1 MEEVKNWINRKRL
14 NGKSWDEIK
23 LACKNSE
30 EELRRFLRTKTED
43 DDWPELTIGQW
54 QDIVKEAKEKAD
66 ADEKRIDEKGATVI
80 YGNNEINEISIP
92 TDEYSAW
99 QTYKR
104 KLQRKGFSPNTIDVI
119 EGSAIK
125 TIRGLSRDT
134 RDIGAIKGL
143 VVGNV
148 QSGKTANMAALMAI
162 AADYGWNMFIVLS
175 GMMNNLREQ
184 TMRRLISD
192 LDGSEWEWDIVDN
205 PRAVEE
211 CGRRLRDKRLGEN
224 DRRRYLSVCIKNSR
238 RLSNLVNW
246 MFRDQAARSNVKLLI
261 IDDEADQAS
270 INTNNENENEKER
283 TAINRLILNL
293 INNKDSGGKRIATT
307 PFKAVNYIG
316 YTATPYANVLNESP
330 GVDSL
335 YPKDF
340 IATLDV
346 SDEYFGPQQIFGFSS
361 DDGDSETEYNGLDI
375 VRNIPDNDVDNIN
388 EIHNGSRIDL
398 PSTLKDAIEWFI
410 CGVAYMRFNDYR
422 KPVSMLIHTSR
433 RVDEHNCMY
442 NAIDQWFRTT
452 SKKTVIRECRSLWEQ
467 ETRRFTKENFLANYP
482 NYSQRNG
489 LEVSTYLSFGEIK
502 PFIEGLLKEG
512 TTNIGVN
519 ADGHRRY
526 SDGIHVC
533 VDNSRRNDDGEEVS
547 RLVYPEDDE
556 MPELAPAFLVI
567 GGNTLSRGL
576 TIEGLVSTFFMR
588 PVGCADTLM
597 QMGRWFGYRRGYE
610 LIPRIWM
617 PAKTREEFEFIA
629 EMDQKLRDDI
639 KQNKEL
645 GISPAACGPKIMA
658 SPFTKELLIVSNNKS
673 QAAIGADYDF
683 SGQTIETGVFDN
695 DFEKLQS
702 NLDVTG
708 AFIRRL
714 GARADIQNNPYA
726 RYNTVWRGVSL
737 DMIRGYLRDYKFSE
751 RLNAF
756 QNLDKLIE
764 WLDKV
769 TEDRTFGEW
778 SVILAGKSN
787 TEGSDVWS
795 PSEGVSVSKVSRTQ
809 RGRERPDNVLNIGA
823 LRSPDDFLSD
833 IEFNGLSDS
842 IVSEIKEIK
851 HEMRYFNRLRE
862 KIGMAST
869 PQLVIYI
876 IDKDSIPREN
886 SKNRHPLNAC
896 NDVVGIS
903 INIPGFRNGNTI
915 RSFTINLNLNGN
927 VEEEAE

>member
-1 MEEVKNWINRKRL
+1 MEEAIEWINKRL
-14 NGKSWDEIK
+14 KEGKSWEEIN
-23 LACKNSE
+23 LACKDSE
-30 EELRRFLRTKTED
+30 EGLQRFLGNKTAD
-43 DDWPELTIGQW
+43 DAWPEFTIAQW
-54 QDIVKEAKEKAD
+54 QDIVKRARAKAD

-80 YGNNEINEISIP
+80 YGNNERNEISIP
-92 TDEYSAW
+92 TAEDSAW

-104 KLQRKGFSPNTIDVI
+104 KLKRKGFSPNTIDVI

-205 PRAVEE
+205 PRAGDEY
-211 CGRRLRDKRLGEN
+211 GRRLSDRRLGEN
-224 DRRRYLSVCIKNSR
+224 DRRRYLSVCIKNSV

-270 INTNNENENEKER
+270 INTNNENEKER

-293 INNKDSGGKRIATT
+293 INNKDSGGRGIAET

-330 GVDSL
+330 GENSL

-410 CGVAYMRFNDYR
+410 CGVAYMRVNDYR

-433 RVDEHNCMY
+433 KVEEHDCMY
-442 NAIDQWFRTT
+442 RAINQWFRTT
-452 SKKTVIRECRSLWEQ
+452 SKKTVIRECRSLWEK

-482 NYSQRNG
+482 NYSQSNG
-489 LEVSTYLSFGEIK
+489 LEVSTYPSFDEIK
-502 PFIEGLLKEG
+502 PFIEGLLNEG

-533 VDNSRRNDDGEEVS
+533 VDNSR
-547 RLVYPEDDE
+547 
-556 MPELAPAFLVI
+556 
-567 GGNTLSRGL
+567 T
-576 TIEGLVSTFFMR
+576 
-588 PVGCADTLM
+588 
-597 QMGRWFGYRRGYE
+597 
-610 LIPRIWM
+610 
-617 PAKTREEFEFIA
+617 
-629 EMDQKLRDDI
+629 
-639 KQNKEL
+639 
-645 GISPAACGPKIMA
+645 
-658 SPFTKELLIVSNNKS
+658 
-673 QAAIGADYDF
+673 
-683 SGQTIETGVFDN
+683 
-695 DFEKLQS
+695 
-702 NLDVTG
+702 
-708 AFIRRL
+708 
-714 GARADIQNNPYA
+714 
-726 RYNTVWRGVSL
+726 SL
-737 DMIRGYLRDYKFSE
+737 
-751 RLNAF
+751 
-756 QNLDKLIE
+756 
-764 WLDKV
+764 
-769 TEDRTFGEW
+769 
-778 SVILAGKSN
+778 
-787 TEGSDVWS
+787 
-795 PSEGVSVSKVSRTQ
+795 
-809 RGRERPDNVLNIGA
+809 
-823 LRSPDDFLSD
+823 
-833 IEFNGLSDS
+833 
-842 IVSEIKEIK
+842 
-851 HEMRYFNRLRE
+851 
-862 KIGMAST
+862 
-869 PQLVIYI
+869 
-876 IDKDSIPREN
+876 
-886 SKNRHPLNAC
+886 
-896 NDVVGIS
+896 
-903 INIPGFRNGNTI
+903 
-915 RSFTINLNLNGN
+915 
-927 VEEEAE
+927 